1 MKNLKINIEKNIGY
15 LKTDVKNRKIN
26 RTVEINDDIIVDLN
40 VDGQIV
46 GVELLNPAAQLGI
59 KFKRN
64 FVYPVNFIDKLA
76 LQVKDK

>member
-40 VDGQIV
+40 DDGQIV

-59 KFKRN
+59 KFKKN

>member
-59 KFKRN
+59 KFKKN